1 MPAGRT
7 VHATMR
13 RTDSPIDAD
22 RYTLAAM
29 IDFTP
34 SPIAFHLGP
43 IAVYWYGIG
52 YALGIAAAA
61 WMVTREAR
69 RRGLN
74 TDLIPNGLIVIAIAA
89 LIGGR
94 LYHVIDQW
102 HLYKDDLLKI
112 VEPPY
117 TGLGIY
123 GGVALGG
130 IAFFAYTRYYR
141 QSFWAWG
148 DVAAPAILLTQAIAR
163 WGNFFNQELYGPPT
177 NLPWGIAIQCQ
188 YRVAEFACPAGS
200 SPTATL
206 GQHFI
211 PLFLYESILSFIG
224 VGVFLW
230 LLRRKSP
237 RLRIGDVA
245 LAYFM
250 WYGVERF
257 LLEFF
262 RSGYNWTF
270 FTIPTAQVVSAI
282 VVLGALVVLIIR
294 HRMPPETA
302 APVTS
307 PTSGPD
313 GPERELVASAAADP
327 GRPTTHA
334 SSDPGI

>member
-1 MPAGRT
+1 
-7 VHATMR
+7 
-13 RTDSPIDAD
+13 
-22 RYTLAAM
+22 M
-29 IDFTP
+29 IEFTP

-61 WMVTREAR
+61 WLVTREAR

-74 TDLIPNGLIVIAIAA
+74 TDLIPNGLILIAIAA

-94 LYHVIDQW
+94 AYHVIDQW
-102 HLYKDDLLKI
+102 HVYKDDPIKI
-112 VEPPY
+112 IQPPY

-123 GGVALGG
+123 GGVALGL
-130 IAFFAYTRYYR
+130 IAFFLYTRYYR

-188 YRVAEFACPAGS
+188 NRVAEFACPPGS

-224 VGVFLW
+224 VGVMLW
-230 LLRRKSP
+230 LLRSRSP
-237 RLRIGDVA
+237 RIRVGDVA
-245 LAYFM
+245 LSYFI

-270 FTIPTAQVVSAI
+270 FGVPMAQIVASLFVVGAI
-282 VVLGALVVLIIR
+282 VTLIIR
-294 HRMPPETA
+294 HRMPPEA
-302 APVTS
+302 ASPVRS
-307 PTSGPD
+307 PRDGPD
-313 GPERELVASAAADP
+313 GPERELVASATADHSSS
-327 GRPTTHA
+327 PTRTP